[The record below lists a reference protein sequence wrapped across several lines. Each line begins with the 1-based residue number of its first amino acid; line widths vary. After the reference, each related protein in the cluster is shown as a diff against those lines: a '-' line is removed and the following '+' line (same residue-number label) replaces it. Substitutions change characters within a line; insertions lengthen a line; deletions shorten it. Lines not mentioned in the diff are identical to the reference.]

1 MGVPVLVLGESGTGK
16 STSLRNL
23 DPKEV
28 AFIQTIKKPL
38 PFRSVGWTPLVS
50 DDWEKIQRAMT
61 QAANNGRSVIVID
74 DFQYLMANEFMRS
87 HSMKGFDKFTSIAYH
102 AWAVMKHAQDLPDHV
117 RVYFLSHTSTDEQG
131 VTKAKTIGKMLDDKI
146 TVEGLFT
153 IVLRTLRNDQG
164 YFFTTQNNG
173 ADTVKAPLDMFSEM
187 QISNDLQFV
196 DQQIVEYYGLNLT
209 NEEAA

>member
-1 MGVPVLVLGESGTGK
+1 MGIPVLVLGESGTGK

-23 DPKEV
+23 EPKEV

-38 PFRSVGWTPLVS
+38 PFRSSGWTPFVS

-61 QAANNGRSVIVID
+61 KAASGGRQIIVID

-87 HSMKGFDKFTSIAYH
+87 HNIKGFDKFTSIAYH
-102 AWAVMKHAQDLPDHV
+102 AWSVMKHAQDLPEHV
-117 RVYFLSHTSTDEQG
+117 RVYFLSHTATDESG
-131 VTKAKTIGKMLDDKI
+131 HTKAKTIGKMLDEKI

-173 ADTVKAPLDMFSEM
+173 SDTVKAPLDMFEDA
-187 QISNDLQFV
+187 QISNDLQYV
-196 DQQIVEYYGLNLT
+196 DQQIVEYYGLNQ
-209 NEEAA
+209 EEAAA